1 MLKIIVEMENK
12 IIFIHYFI
20 IIFQL
25 INIQKTKLKNLKKK
39 SRKFND
45 KKKVIQFLNERVI
58 YNLFYI
64 KTKL

>member
-39 SRKFND
+39 VENLTI
-45 KKKVIQFLNERVI
+45 KKVIQFLNERVI

>member
-39 SRKFND
+39 VENLTI
-45 KKKVIQFLNERVI
+45 KKSYTIFK
-58 YNLFYI
+58 
-64 KTKL
+64 

>member
-39 SRKFND
+39 VENLTI
-45 KKKVIQFLNERVI
+45 KKKL
-58 YNLFYI
+58 YNF
-64 KTKL
+64 

>member
-39 SRKFND
+39 VENLTI

>member
-1 MLKIIVEMENK
+1 MLKVIVEMENK

-45 KKKVIQFLNERVI
+45 KKSYTIFK
-58 YNLFYI
+58 
-64 KTKL
+64 